1 MLRKC
6 LRRGEFWEVHGS
18 CCFGWWYDGYVW
30 WCLHYKDEMYD
41 VTIAAIYIYIL
52 QYVIICLYIYIYIH
66 HMILACHRWAKFAK
80 EPVILVWTLLR
91 ACCFAVFS
99 HLRRWSPGPRINW
112 VVNQLG
118 LSELGHHFLLW
129 WQILHRFSP
138 LFSWQVVDTARCV
151 KPVTFMS
158 NMLYA
163 CSILYKTKP
172 LSPHAPD
179 GCRMGEDCEIQKG
192 KK

>member
-1 MLRKC
+1 
-6 LRRGEFWEVHGS
+6 
-18 CCFGWWYDGYVW
+18 
-30 WCLHYKDEMYD
+30 
-41 VTIAAIYIYIL
+41 
-52 QYVIICLYIYIYIH
+52 
-66 HMILACHRWAKFAK
+66 MILGCHRWAKFAR
-80 EPVILVWTLLR
+80 EPVILVWTLLK

-99 HLRRWSPGPRINW
+99 HLRRWSPGPRIDW

-118 LSELGHHFLLW
+118 LSELGTTFRFGPK
-129 WQILHRFSP
+129 ILHRFSP

-172 LSPHAPD
+172 LSPQSPD

-192 KK
+192 KSCNLSIAKLLNIHSHMLHVWNIYQHLPHKSPKCR

>member
-1 MLRKC
+1 
-6 LRRGEFWEVHGS
+6 
-18 CCFGWWYDGYVW
+18 
-30 WCLHYKDEMYD
+30 
-41 VTIAAIYIYIL
+41 
-52 QYVIICLYIYIYIH
+52 
-66 HMILACHRWAKFAK
+66 MILACHRWAKFAK

-192 KK
+192 KKVDAFDSIAKLLNIHSRSMYGIFTYIYQHLPQKSPKCR